1 VRAVIV
7 AELAIAAILAVV
19 FLAAFGL
26 PWRQPERIVGWYIA
40 AFSWAVAALV
50 GLLIAAMLGV
60 HIPLVVGMLVLAV
73 LDAALGLQ
81 LALLIRSRRQ
91 RRTG

>member
-1 VRAVIV
+1 MRAAIF

-60 HIPLVVGMLVLAV
+60 HIPLLVGVLVLAG
-73 LDAALGLQ
+73 LDVALGLQ
-81 LALLIRSRRQ
+81 LVVFLRSRRS
-91 RRTG
+91 RS